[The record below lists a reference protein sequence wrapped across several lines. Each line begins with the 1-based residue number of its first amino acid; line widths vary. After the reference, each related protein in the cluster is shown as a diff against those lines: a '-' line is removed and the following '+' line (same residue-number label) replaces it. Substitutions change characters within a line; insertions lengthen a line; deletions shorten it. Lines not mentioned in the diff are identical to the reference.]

1 MVTEK
6 WTTLTRDCNK
16 FARIVE
22 ENVRLSGENDS
33 TWLARCYKTRV
44 GTAEDIEE
52 SNELFRGD
60 TIPRPPGKPRP
71 TKSQNPTRPDPR
83 DHLRREE
90 MLSRKCTEEMR
101 PEDAANIEKLKDDIR
116 AKYFGTQ
123 SRDEPERW
131 FNICRIFLLFRIVVS
146 SLHSSASQVGCSN
159 KCVAQNSIGIRYG
172 KYCGVGWSGC
182 PGEKPCDDLDACCQI
197 HDNCVEKK
205 GMTDVKCHE
214 KFKRCIKKVH
224 KSGKPGFSSDCPY
237 DTAVPTM
244 QQGMDMAILFSQF
257 GNSKLEL

>member
-1 MVTEK
+1 MITKK

-22 ENVRLSGENDS
+22 ENARLSGENDS
-33 TWLARCYKTRV
+33 TWLARCYKTFSNNWGFAFVHYEAWDVLKKHHKWCGVKFVVPERRV

-60 TIPRPPGKPRP
+60 TIPRPPGKLRP

-90 MLSRKCTEEMR
+90 MLSRKCTEGMR

-123 SRDEPERW
+123 SRDEPRMSPKDG
-131 FNICRIFLLFRIVVS
+131 FNIFRIFLLFRIV
-146 SLHSSASQVGCSN
+146 
-159 KCVAQNSIGIRYG
+159 
-172 KYCGVGWSGC
+172 
-182 PGEKPCDDLDACCQI
+182 
-197 HDNCVEKK
+197 
-205 GMTDVKCHE
+205 
-214 KFKRCIKKVH
+214 
-224 KSGKPGFSSDCPY
+224 
-237 DTAVPTM
+237 
-244 QQGMDMAILFSQF
+244 
-257 GNSKLEL
+257 